1 MSALNTQESRIKNL
15 RRQGRSILNN
25 STNSAFTDRGIDS
38 VKGRASSGGGGH
50 IGVIQRDTEEME
62 PATGAGSGDLSLDNV
77 IADRVTH

>member
-38 VKGRASSGGGGH
+38 VKGRASSGGEH

>member
-38 VKGRASSGGGGH
+38 VKDRASSGGED